1 MLEYVRGT
9 IDRLTPTEAIV
20 EASGIGY
27 LLSISVNTYTQIQ
40 NLKEVKLLVHEVI
53 REDTHDLYGF
63 FDEAERTL
71 FRLLIGVSG
80 VGPNTARVI
89 LSSLT
94 PSQLQM
100 CITSGDHAKLKS
112 VKGIGLK
119 TAQRI
124 IVDLKDKIAAAEL
137 AALAADQ
144 NSMPLQGGAGANEV
158 REEALA
164 ALVMLGFQ
172 KQASQKA
179 LDKIFATDPTVTVE
193 AAIKRAFTLL

>member
-1 MLEYVRGT
+1 MLEYIRGT

-20 EASGIGY
+20 EAGGLGY
-27 LLSISVNTYTQIQ
+27 LLSISVNTFTQIQ
-40 NLKEVKLLVHEVI
+40 DLKDVKLLIHEVI

-63 FDEAERTL
+63 FDEAERAL

-94 PSQLQM
+94 PAQLQA
-100 CITSGDHAKLKS
+100 CITSGDHTKLKA

-124 IVDLKDKIAAAEL
+124 IVDLKDKIATAQLE
-137 AALAADQ
+137 ALAADRTALAV
-144 NSMPLQGGAGANEV
+144 NPAANET

-164 ALVMLGFQ
+164 ALIMLGFN
-172 KQASQKA
+172 KLASQKA
-179 LDKIFATDPTVTVE
+179 LDKIFATDSTITVE
-193 AAIKRAFTLL
+193 AALKRAFTLL

>member
-1 MLEYVRGT
+1 MLEFVRGT
-9 IDRLTPTEAIV
+9 IDRLTPTEAII
-20 EASGIGY
+20 EAAGIGY

-40 NLKEVKLLVHEVI
+40 DLKEVKLLVHEVI

-63 FDEAERTL
+63 FDEAERAL
-71 FRLLIGVSG
+71 FRMLIGVSG

-94 PSQLQM
+94 PSQLQA
-100 CITSGDHAKLKS
+100 CITSGDHAKLKA

-124 IVDLKDKIAAAEL
+124 IVDLKDKITAAEL

-144 NSMPLQGGAGANEV
+144 EAAPFTPANET

-164 ALVMLGFQ
+164 ALVMLGFN

-179 LDKIFATDPTVTVE
+179 LDKIFAADPSTSVE

>member
-1 MLEYVRGT
+1 MLEYIRGT
-9 IDRLTPTEAIV
+9 IDRLTPTEVIV
-20 EASGIGY
+20 EAAGLGY
-27 LLSISVNTYTQIQ
+27 LLSISVNTFTRIQ
-40 NLKEVKLLVHEVI
+40 DLKEAKLLVHEVI

-63 FDEAERTL
+63 FDETERSL

-94 PSQLQM
+94 PAQLQA
-100 CITSGDHAKLKS
+100 CITSGDHTKLKA

-124 IVDLKDKIAAAEL
+124 IVDLKDKIAASQL
-137 AALAADQ
+137 DALAADQ
-144 NSMPLQGGAGANEV
+144 SSLATPAANET
-158 REEALA
+158 RDEALA
-164 ALVMLGFQ
+164 ALIMLGFN

-179 LDKIFATDPTVTVE
+179 LDKIFATDPAITVE

>member
-1 MLEYVRGT
+1 MLEYIRGT

-20 EASGIGY
+20 EAGGLGY
-27 LLSISVNTYTQIQ
+27 LLSISVNTFTHIQ
-40 NLKEVKLLVHEVI
+40 DLKDVKLLIHEVI

-63 FDEAERTL
+63 FDEAERAL

-94 PSQLQM
+94 PAQLQA
-100 CITSGDHAKLKS
+100 CITSGDHTKLKA

-124 IVDLKDKIAAAEL
+124 IVDLKDKIATAQLE
-137 AALAADQ
+137 ALAADRTALAV
-144 NSMPLQGGAGANEV
+144 NPAANET

-164 ALVMLGFQ
+164 ALIMLGFN
-172 KQASQKA
+172 KLASQKA
-179 LDKIFATDPTVTVE
+179 LDKIFATDSTITVE
-193 AAIKRAFTLL
+193 AALKRAFTLL

>member
-1 MLEYVRGT
+1 MIEYIRGG
-9 IDRLTPTEAIV
+9 IDRLTPTEAVI
-20 EASGIGY
+20 EAAGIGY
-27 LLSISVNTYTQIQ
+27 ILAISVNTYTQIQ
-40 NLKEVKLLVHEVI
+40 NLKETRLLVHEVI

-94 PSQLQM
+94 PQQLQM
-100 CITSGDHAKLKS
+100 CITAGDHTKLKA

-137 AALAADQ
+137 AALAAEQ
-144 NSMPLQGGAGANEV
+144 EGGAAAFGPSSET

-172 KQASQKA
+172 KQASQKVLA
-179 LDKIFATDPTVTVE
+179 KIFADDPAITVE
-193 AAIKRAFTLL
+193 AAIKRAFTML

>member
-1 MLEYVRGT
+1 MLEYIRGT

-20 EASGIGY
+20 EAGGLGY
-27 LLSISVNTYTQIQ
+27 LLSISVNTFTQIQ
-40 NLKEVKLLVHEVI
+40 DLSEAKLLVHEVI

-63 FDEAERTL
+63 FDESERTL

-94 PSQLQM
+94 PAQLQA
-100 CITSGDHAKLKS
+100 CITSGDHAKLKA

-124 IVDLKDKIAAAEL
+124 IVDLKDKIATAQLE
-137 AALAADQ
+137 ALAADQ
-144 NSMPLQGGAGANEV
+144 TITTSPAANET

-164 ALVMLGFQ
+164 ALVMLGFN

-179 LDKIFATDPTVTVE
+179 LDKIFATDPTITVE
-193 AAIKRAFTLL
+193 SAIKRAFTLL

>member
-1 MLEYVRGT
+1 MLEYVRGK
-9 IDRLTPTEAIV
+9 IDRLTPTETVI
-20 EASGIGY
+20 EAAGLGY

-40 NLKEVKLLVHEVI
+40 NATDGEVKLLVHEVI
-53 REDTHDLYGF
+53 REDTHDLFGF

-89 LSSLT
+89 LSSMT

-100 CITSGDHAKLKS
+100 CITSGDHAKLKA

-137 AALAADQ
+137 AALAAGREEYTV
-144 NSMPLQGGAGANEV
+144 SVANET

-164 ALVMLGFQ
+164 ALIMLGFN

-179 LDKIFATDPTVTVE
+179 LDKIFASDPSTSVE

>member
-1 MLEYVRGT
+1 MLDFVRGA
-9 IDRLTPTEAIV
+9 IDRLTPTEAVI
-20 EASGIGY
+20 EAGGLGY
-27 LLSISVNTYTQIQ
+27 LVSISVNTYTQIQ

-53 REDTHDLYGF
+53 REDTHDLFGF
-63 FDEAERTL
+63 ADEAERSL

-94 PSQLQM
+94 PQQLQM
-100 CITSGDHAKLKS
+100 CITSGDHSKLKA

-124 IVDLKDKIAAAEL
+124 IVDLKDKIVTAEL
-137 AALAADQ
+137 AVLAAE
-144 NSMPLQGGAGANEV
+144 QGAVAAVSEAQ
-158 REEALA
+158 EEALA
-164 ALVMLGFQ
+164 ALLMLGFN

-179 LDKIFATDPTVTVE
+179 LNKIFSDAPTLNVE
-193 AAIKRAFTLL
+193 AAIKRALTML

>member
-9 IDRLTPTEAIV
+9 IDRLSPTEAVI
-20 EASGIGY
+20 EAAGIGY
-27 LLSISVNTYTQIQ
+27 LLAITVNTYSRLQ
-40 NLKEVKLLVHEVI
+40 NLKEARLLVHEVI

-94 PSQLQM
+94 PQQLQM
-100 CITSGDHAKLKS
+100 CITSGDHNKLKA

-124 IVDLKDKIAAAEL
+124 IVDLKDKIVTAEL
-137 AALAADQ
+137 AALAAEQEAIDAA
-144 NSMPLQGGAGANEV
+144 GGVSSET

-179 LDKIFATDPTVTVE
+179 LNKIFADDPTITVE

>member
-9 IDRLTPTEAIV
+9 IDRLTPTEAVI
-20 EASGIGY
+20 EAAGLGY
-27 LLSISVNTYTQIQ
+27 LLAISVNTYTQIQ
-40 NLKEVKLLVHEVI
+40 ELKEVRLLVHEVI

-63 FDEAERTL
+63 SDEAERTL

-94 PSQLQM
+94 PQQLQM
-100 CITSGDHAKLKS
+100 CITSGDHAKLKA

-137 AALAADQ
+137 AALAADRTAAV
-144 NSMPLQGGAGANEV
+144 SPAANET

-179 LDKIFATDPTVTVE
+179 LDKIFADDPATTVE

>member
-1 MLEYVRGT
+1 MLEYIRGT

-20 EASGIGY
+20 EAAGLGY
-27 LLSISVNTYTQIQ
+27 LLSISVNTFTQIQ
-40 NLKEVKLLVHEVI
+40 DLKDVKLLIHEVI

-63 FDEAERTL
+63 FDESERAL

-94 PSQLQM
+94 PAQLQA
-100 CITSGDHAKLKS
+100 CITSGDHTKLKA

-124 IVDLKDKIAAAEL
+124 IVDLKDKIAAAQLE
-137 AALAADQ
+137 ALAADQ
-144 NSMPLQGGAGANEV
+144 TALAATPAANET

-164 ALVMLGFQ
+164 ALVMLGFN

-179 LDKIFATDPTVTVE
+179 LDKIFATDPAITVE

>member
-1 MLEYVRGT
+1 MLEYIRGT
-9 IDRLTPTEAIV
+9 IDRLTPTDAIV
-20 EASGIGY
+20 EAGGLGY
-27 LLSISVNTYTQIQ
+27 LLSISVNTFTHIQ
-40 NLKEVKLLVHEVI
+40 NLKDVKLLIHEVI

-63 FDEAERTL
+63 FDEAERAL

-94 PSQLQM
+94 PAQLQA
-100 CITSGDHAKLKS
+100 CITSGDHTKLKA

-124 IVDLKDKIAAAEL
+124 IVDLKDKIATAQLE
-137 AALAADQ
+137 ALAADRTALAV
-144 NSMPLQGGAGANEV
+144 NPAANET

-164 ALVMLGFQ
+164 ALIMLGFN

-179 LDKIFATDPTVTVE
+179 LDKIFATDPAITVE
-193 AAIKRAFTLL
+193 AALKRAFTLL

>member
-1 MLEYVRGT
+1 MIEYVRGT
-9 IDRLTPTEAIV
+9 IDRLVPTEAVI
-20 EASGIGY
+20 ETSGIGY
-27 LLSISVNTYTQIQ
+27 LIAISVNTYTQIQ
-40 NLKEVKLLVHEVI
+40 NLKEARLLVHEVI

-63 FDEAERTL
+63 FDEAERSL

-94 PSQLQM
+94 PQQLQM
-100 CITSGDHAKLKS
+100 CITTGDHAKLKA

-137 AALAADQ
+137 AALAVDQ
-144 NSMPLQGGAGANEV
+144 ETITAGAIGRNEN

-164 ALVMLGFQ
+164 ALIALGFQ

-179 LDKIFATDPTVTVE
+179 LDKIFAADPTTSPE
-193 AAIKRAFTLL
+193 AAIKRAFTML

>member
-1 MLEYVRGT
+1 MLEYVRGK
-9 IDRLTPTEAIV
+9 IDRLTPTETVI
-20 EASGIGY
+20 EAAGLGY

-40 NLKEVKLLVHEVI
+40 NATDGEVKLLVHEVI
-53 REDTHDLYGF
+53 REDTHDLFGF

-89 LSSLT
+89 LSSMT

-100 CITSGDHAKLKS
+100 CITSGDHAKLKA

-137 AALAADQ
+137 AALAAGREEYTV
-144 NSMPLQGGAGANEV
+144 SVANETH
-158 REEALA
+158 EEALA
-164 ALVMLGFQ
+164 ALIMLGFN

-179 LDKIFATDPTVTVE
+179 LDKIFASDPSTSVE

>member
-1 MLEYVRGT
+1 MLEYIRGT
-9 IDRLTPTEAIV
+9 IDRLTPTEVIV
-20 EASGIGY
+20 EAAGLGY
-27 LLSISVNTYTQIQ
+27 LLSISVNTFTRIQ
-40 NLKEVKLLVHEVI
+40 DLKEAKLLVHEVI

-63 FDEAERTL
+63 IDETERSL

-94 PSQLQM
+94 PAQLQA
-100 CITSGDHAKLKS
+100 CITSGDHTKLKA

-124 IVDLKDKIAAAEL
+124 IVDLKDKIAASQL
-137 AALAADQ
+137 DALAADQ
-144 NSMPLQGGAGANEV
+144 PSLATPAANET
-158 REEALA
+158 RDEALA
-164 ALVMLGFQ
+164 ALIMLGFN

-179 LDKIFATDPTVTVE
+179 LDKIFATDPAITVE

>member
-1 MLEYVRGT
+1 MLEYIRGT

-20 EASGIGY
+20 EAGGLGY
-27 LLSISVNTYTQIQ
+27 LLSISVNTFTQIQ
-40 NLKEVKLLVHEVI
+40 DLKDVKLLIHEVI

-63 FDEAERTL
+63 FDESERAL

-94 PSQLQM
+94 PAQLQA
-100 CITSGDHAKLKS
+100 CITSGDHTKLKA

-124 IVDLKDKIAAAEL
+124 IVDLKDKIATAQLE
-137 AALAADQ
+137 ALAADRTALAV
-144 NSMPLQGGAGANEV
+144 NPAANET

-164 ALVMLGFQ
+164 ALIMLGFN

-179 LDKIFATDPTVTVE
+179 LDKIFATDPTITVE
-193 AAIKRAFTLL
+193 AALKRAFTLL

>member
-9 IDRLTPTEAIV
+9 IDRLSPTEAVI
-20 EASGIGY
+20 EAAGIGY
-27 LLSISVNTYTQIQ
+27 LLAITVNTYSRLQ
-40 NLKEVKLLVHEVI
+40 NLKEARLLVHEVI

-94 PSQLQM
+94 PQQLQM
-100 CITSGDHAKLKS
+100 CITSGDHNKLKA

-124 IVDLKDKIAAAEL
+124 IVDLKDKIVTAEL
-137 AALAADQ
+137 TALAAEQEAIDTA
-144 NSMPLQGGAGANEV
+144 GGVSSET

-179 LDKIFATDPTVTVE
+179 LNKIFADDPTITVE

>member
-1 MLEYVRGT
+1 MLEYITGQ
-9 IDRLTPTEAIV
+9 LTRVNPAEAVV
-20 EASGIGY
+20 EAGGLGY
-27 LLSISVNTYTQIQ
+27 LLNISVNTYSAIQ
-40 NLKEVKLLVHEVI
+40 SAKEVKLLVHEVI
-53 REDTHDLYGF
+53 REDAHDLFGF
-63 FDEAERTL
+63 FSTEERAL

-94 PSQLQM
+94 PAQLQM
-100 CITSGDHAKLKS
+100 CITAGDANKLKT

-137 AALAADQ
+137 AALAGEAQ
-144 NSMPLQGGAGANEV
+144 TAALGGNDEA

-164 ALVMLGFQ
+164 ALVMLGYQ
-172 KQASQKA
+172 KAQAQKA
-179 LDKIFATDPTVTVE
+179 LAKVYAADPAAGLET
-193 AAIKRAFTLL
+193 AIKRALSML

>member
-1 MLEYVRGT
+1 MLEYIRGT
-9 IDRLTPTEAIV
+9 IDRLTPTEAVI
-20 EASGIGY
+20 EAGGLGY
-27 LLSISVNTYTQIQ
+27 LVAISVNTYTQIQ
-40 NLKEVKLLVHEVI
+40 DLKETRLLLHEVI
-53 REDTHDLYGF
+53 REDTHDLFGF
-63 FDEAERTL
+63 ADEAERFL

-94 PSQLQM
+94 PQQLQM
-100 CITSGDHAKLKS
+100 CITSGDHSRLKT

-124 IVDLKDKIAAAEL
+124 IVDLKDKITSAEL

-144 NSMPLQGGAGANEV
+144 GAEQLAPVASEV
-158 REEALA
+158 QEEALA
-164 ALVMLGFQ
+164 ALLMLGFN

-179 LDKIFATDPTVTVE
+179 LAKIFSETPSITVE

>member
-1 MLEYVRGT
+1 MLEYIRGT
-9 IDRLTPTEAIV
+9 IDRLTPTEVIV
-20 EASGIGY
+20 EAAGLGY
-27 LLSISVNTYTQIQ
+27 LLSISVNTFTRIQ
-40 NLKEVKLLVHEVI
+40 DLKEAKLLVHEVI

-63 FDEAERTL
+63 LDETERSL

-94 PSQLQM
+94 PAQLQA
-100 CITSGDHAKLKS
+100 CITSGDHTKLKA

-124 IVDLKDKIAAAEL
+124 IVDLKDKIAASQL
-137 AALAADQ
+137 DALAADQ
-144 NSMPLQGGAGANEV
+144 PSLATPAANET
-158 REEALA
+158 RDEALA
-164 ALVMLGFQ
+164 ALIMLGFN

-179 LDKIFATDPTVTVE
+179 LDKIFATDPAITVE

>member
-1 MLEYVRGT
+1 MIEFIRGT
-9 IDRLTPTEAIV
+9 IDRLQPTEAII
-20 EASGIGY
+20 EASGLGY
-27 LLSISVNTYTQIQ
+27 LIAISVNTYSQIQ
-40 NLKEVKLLVHEVI
+40 NLKEVKLLIHEVI

-94 PSQLQM
+94 PQQLQM
-100 CITSGDHAKLKS
+100 CITSGDHAKLKA

-144 NSMPLQGGAGANEV
+144 EALTPGALAHNEN

-164 ALVMLGFQ
+164 ALIALGFQ
-172 KQASQKA
+172 KQASRKA
-179 LDKIFATDPTVTVE
+179 LDKIFAADPTTTPV
-193 AAIKRAFTLL
+193 AAIKHAFTML

>member
-1 MLEYVRGT
+1 MIEFIRGGV
-9 IDRLTPTEAIV
+9 DRLTPTEAVI
-20 EASGIGY
+20 EAAGIGY
-27 LLSISVNTYTQIQ
+27 ILAISVNTFTQIQ
-40 NLKEVKLLVHEVI
+40 EMKEVRLLVHEVI

-63 FDEAERTL
+63 YDEAERTL

-94 PSQLQM
+94 PQQLQM
-100 CITSGDHAKLKS
+100 CITAGDHTKLKA

-144 NSMPLQGGAGANEV
+144 QAVAIGGPVSEV

-179 LDKIFATDPTVTVE
+179 LDKIFAADPTITVE
-193 AAIKRAFTLL
+193 AAIKRAFTML

>member
-1 MLEYVRGT
+1 MLEYICGT

-20 EASGIGY
+20 EAAGLGY
-27 LLSISVNTYTQIQ
+27 LLSISVNTFTQIQ
-40 NLKEVKLLVHEVI
+40 DLKDVKLLIHEVI

-63 FDEAERTL
+63 FDESERAL

-94 PSQLQM
+94 PAQLQA
-100 CITSGDHAKLKS
+100 CITSGDHTKLKA

-124 IVDLKDKIAAAEL
+124 IVDLKDKIAAAQLE
-137 AALAADQ
+137 ALAADQ
-144 NSMPLQGGAGANEV
+144 TALAATPAANET

-164 ALVMLGFQ
+164 ALVMLGFN

-179 LDKIFATDPTVTVE
+179 LDKIFATDPAITVE